1 MKSKP
6 PAARDA
12 KNKDPMDKDA
22 IRAALTDHL
31 TYSISKYSAL
41 ATTRDWFEI
50 AAMTAR
56 DRMVERWM
64 ETMQSYYNEDP
75 KRVYYLSLEF
85 LVGRTFSNAALN
97 LGLHD
102 EFKKALYELGQDIEE
117 VSEIEFDA
125 ALGNGGLAK

>member
-6 PAARDA
+6 PATRESKKAT
-12 KNKDPMDKDA
+12 MDKDA

-64 ETMQSYYNEDP
+64 ETMQSYYHEDP
-75 KRVYYLSLEF
+75 
-85 LVGRTFSNAALN
+85 
-97 LGLHD
+97 
-102 EFKKALYELGQDIEE
+102 
-117 VSEIEFDA
+117 
-125 ALGNGGLAK
+125 